1 MNTYFIS
8 VMVNNHFGVL
18 TRISGL
24 FARRGYNIRSLTV
37 GETQDRDISR
47 MTIECIGD
55 EHTIE
60 QIQSQ
65 LLKLADVRSVSLLEQ
80 PNYIARELFL
90 VKVHATDANRA
101 AIMQVCDI
109 FRAKAVDVTP
119 ESMVLEITGDESKLE
134 AFRALMESHGI
145 IEISRT
151 GVTAMSRGLKIN
163 D

>member
-1 MNTYFIS
+1 M
-8 VMVNNHFGVL
+8 
-18 TRISGL
+18 
-24 FARRGYNIRSLTV
+24 
-37 GETQDRDISR
+37 
-47 MTIECIGD
+47 
-55 EHTIE
+55 
-60 QIQSQ
+60 
-65 LLKLADVRSVSLLEQ
+65 DVRSVSLLEQ

>member
-37 GETQDRDISR
+37 GE
-47 MTIECIGD
+47 IECIGD

-65 LLKLADVRSVSLLEQ
+65 LLKLVDVRSVSLLEQ